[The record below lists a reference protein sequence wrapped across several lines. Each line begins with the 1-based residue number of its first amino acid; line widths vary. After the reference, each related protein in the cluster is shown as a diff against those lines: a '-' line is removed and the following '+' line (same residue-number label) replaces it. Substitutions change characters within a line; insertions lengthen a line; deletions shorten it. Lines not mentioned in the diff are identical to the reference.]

1 MSSITLRE
9 VQKLVAQCLRE
20 QPEGRTHILSA
31 NSSYVRVRS
40 WDNDTAS
47 YRRIYLPEFRNPDSV
62 KYHEEQGYIRVLDR
76 MISKYGLDAEFE
88 WDPSYDTENGNK
100 TTKPITEGDNDDQQN
115 KGVGSGPCGSD
126 SYDNH
131 EDTNRKPTEPRE
143 LGGSCSSS
151 GRFGAT
157 ESMAVPGGNSG
168 SFVTGPGGVGLPSPN
183 RVEANRGSSSSL
195 KGLVEEDNLKTTKI
209 GSTGKKAGL
218 DTRSD
223 GKEGDAL
230 RPVPSPNLSSLKQTS
245 NLEANKVNGL
255 GQPFAEWGI
264 HPHPTYSTSFT
275 SFKGTGSYALPSLNG
290 SNFTYSGSSSYGKEN
305 AKIEVDQG
313 EFAALENLDESGFG
327 NGNPGGFLDTAE
339 AKLRGKRERGQARAI
354 REEIEMFFRLT
365 DVGIGQGETPRLNST
380 KLARELVSKS
390 IRMAR
395 TKKEERG
402 VGLKLILVDVSPSC
416 SSIRDACAAAAYAI
430 ADNDPDVVVLLHFN
444 GYVWDD
450 DTVMVGH
457 RYKEV
462 PVITENEFDNG
473 LEEFE
478 AFLSTGKLSGCIAF
492 GDGDAAKLYGLIAKY
507 APTVWL
513 TPYDES
519 DCKQAVSSWSCSEY
533 CYDKA
538 QLYVVPHVKDA
549 MSAIRGLRSL
559 KLAETVSG

>member
-31 NSSYVRVRS
+31 NTSYVRVRS

-88 WDPSYDTENGNK
+88 WDPSYETENGNK
-100 TTKPITEGDNDDQQN
+100 TTKPITEGDNDDQQS

-126 SYDNH
+126 SDDNR
-131 EDTNRKPTEPRE
+131 EDTNRKPSEPRE
-143 LGGSCSSS
+143 LSGSCSSS
-151 GRFGAT
+151 GRFGAS

-168 SFVTGPGGVGLPSPN
+168 NFVNEPGGVGLPSPN
-183 RVEANRGSSSSL
+183 RVKANREFGAFAS
-195 KGLVEEDNLKTTKI
+195 EDNLKTTGI
-209 GSTGKKAGL
+209 DGVGKQAGL
-218 DTRSD
+218 GTQPD
-223 GKEGDAL
+223 GKEEDAL
-230 RPVPSPNLSSLKQTS
+230 HPAQTLNPSSLKNLP
-245 NLEANKVNGL
+245 NLEANEVTDL
-255 GQPFAEWGI
+255 SQPFAEWGI

-290 SNFTYSGSSSYGKEN
+290 SKFNYSGSSSYTKEN
-305 AKIEVDQG
+305 AKIEVEQ
-313 EFAALENLDESGFG
+313 AAIASFESINGDSGFG

-365 DVGIGQGETPRLNST
+365 DVGIGQGETPRLNSS

-390 IRMAR
+390 VRMAR
-395 TKKEERG
+395 TKREERG

-450 DTVMVGH
+450 DTVMVGQ

-462 PVITENEFDNG
+462 PIITESEFDNG

-519 DCKQAVSSWSCSEY
+519 DCKMAVDSWSSGEY
-533 CYDKA
+533 CFDKA
-538 QLYVVPHVKDA
+538 HLYVVPYVTDA
-549 MSAIRGLRSL
+549 LSAIRGLRSL
-559 KLAETVSG
+559 KMAEQVSG